1 MSDQATPPMAWSI
14 AILGVLII
22 LISLFVF
29 NLLGIAAGIMTV
41 IVAVWLS
48 IHPYWW
54 WPTHAE
60 DRLKAIQ
67 KWEKKSDVEKALEH
81 FKEVK

>member
-1 MSDQATPPMAWSI
+1 MSDQATPAIALLLGVMGFIFFSI
-14 AILGVLII
+14 NMWQHEILGI
-22 LISLFVF
+22 LFG
-29 NLLGIAAGIMTV
+29 LGMMIFAYWFSGQD
-41 IVAVWLS
+41 
-48 IHPYWW
+48 YWW

-67 KWEKKSDVEKALEH
+67 EWEKESDVEKALEH